1 MLETFHIEQSRKLHN
16 KDQKQQNETPKLE
29 RKKNDSDVASKMKIV
44 KDRGRKRKRSNLKNT
59 PFHNKTTTK
68 LNAERFT

>member
-1 MLETFHIEQSRKLHN
+1 MLKTFLIEQSRKLHI
-16 KDQKQQNETPKLE
+16 KDQKQQNETKLE
-29 RKKNDSDVASKMKIV
+29 RNDSDVASKMKIV
-44 KDRGRKRKRSNLKNT
+44 KDRGRKRKRSNLENT

>member
-1 MLETFHIEQSRKLHN
+1 MLETFHIEQSGKLHN
-16 KDQKQQNETPKLE
+16 KDQKQQNETKLE
-29 RKKNDSDVASKMKIV
+29 RNDSDVESKMKIV
-44 KDRGRKRKRSNLKNT
+44 KDRGKKRKRSNLENT

>member
-16 KDQKQQNETPKLE
+16 KDQKQQNETKLE
-29 RKKNDSDVASKMKIV
+29 RNDSDVASKMKIV
-44 KDRGRKRKRSNLKNT
+44 KDRGRKRKRSNLQNA